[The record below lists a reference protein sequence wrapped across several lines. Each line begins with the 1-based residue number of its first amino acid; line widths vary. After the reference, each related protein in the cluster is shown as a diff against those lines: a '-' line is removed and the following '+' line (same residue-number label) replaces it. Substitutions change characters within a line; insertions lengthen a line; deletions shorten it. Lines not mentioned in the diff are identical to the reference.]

1 MFLVFSLCVAAIC
14 LVRGTVDHAD
24 GLIGT
29 AGFTFI
35 AIAYGALLILAVREG
50 GWLGW
55 VFSLPL
61 LRLFGKYSYGIYLF
75 HFPLSE
81 FLSPK
86 REIFISVTHS
96 FAVGSITF
104 ILACLILN
112 VGVAALSFHFIESP
126 IIGLKKRFEYDRDAK
141 GDKEPELV
149 TVLPELEK
157 V

>member
-1 MFLVFSLCVAAIC
+1 M
-14 LVRGTVDHAD
+14 
-24 GLIGT
+24 GT

-35 AIAYGALLILAVREG
+35 AIAYGALLALAIRRGSVLERI
-50 GWLGW
+50 
-55 VFSLPL
+55 FSLPL

-104 ILACLILN
+104 ILACLLINL
-112 VGVAALSFHFIESP
+112 GVAAVSFHFIESP
-126 IIGLKKRFEYDRDAK
+126 IIGLKKRFEYDRDTK
-141 GDKEPELV
+141 TEKQEQLV
-149 TVLPELEK
+149 TGLPELEK